1 VNTLKQVLQ
10 QIEEG
15 ILGPVEILDEDGGG
29 TGRCELLEQR
39 HPGVLEAI
47 AGSKRVQVA
56 CDVQPERQPQNFTVA
71 ESGENA
77 LRRIPVEDAQLL
89 LEDLAKGPER
99 NLPVG

>member
-29 TGRCELLEQR
+29 TVRCELLEQR
-39 HPGVLEAI
+39 DPGVLEAI

-56 CDVQPERQPQNFTVA
+56 CDVQPERQPQDLTVA

-77 LRRIPVEDAQLL
+77 LRRIPVED
-89 LEDLAKGPER
+89 
-99 NLPVG
+99 V